1 MARNPAYWGTP
12 AKLASATIKII
23 PDPAAAIAALLAG
36 DVDAFANFPAPEA
49 MPQLESDPNLKVVI
63 GTTEGETILAMNNA
77 RKPLDDVRVRRAL
90 AYAIDREAVIDGAK
104 IGRA

>member
-23 PDPAAAIAALLAG
+23 PDPAAAVAELLAG

-49 MPQLESDPNLKVVI
+49 MPQLESDPRLKVVI
-63 GTTEGETILAMNNA
+63 DTTEGETILAINNDRKPAEDISVRRATPYANA
-77 RKPLDDVRVRRAL
+77 RKAG
-90 AYAIDREAVIDGAK
+90 IEG
-104 IGRA
+104 